1 MMSETKPIRV
11 LLAKPGLDGH
21 DQGAKVVVQ
30 ALLAAG
36 MDVFYTGLRQ
46 SPENIVEA
54 AEAREVDV
62 IGLSVMTGA
71 HLPICTQLKTLFEEQ
86 GLDGKLWI
94 VGGNVPK
101 SDHAALEALGVA
113 RVFSTGARLEEM
125 VNFINERMGREG

>member
-1 MMSETKPIRV
+1 MSDTKPIRV

-46 SPENIVEA
+46 SPEEIVEA
-54 AEAREVDV
+54 AKAREVDV
-62 IGLSVMTGA
+62 IGLSIMTGA

-86 GLDGKLWI
+86 GLGDKLWI
-94 VGGNVPK
+94 VGGNVPRT
-101 SDHAALEALGVA
+101 DHAALEAMGVA
-113 RVFSTGARLEEM
+113 RVFSTGAKLEEM
-125 VNFINERMGREG
+125 TAFINERMGRE

>member
-1 MMSETKPIRV
+1 MTETKPIRV

-46 SPENIVEA
+46 SPEEIVEA
-54 AEAREVDV
+54 AKAREVDV
-62 IGLSVMTGA
+62 IGLSIMTGA
-71 HLPICTQLKTLFEEQ
+71 HLPICTQLMTLFAEQ
-86 GLDGKLWI
+86 GLGDKLWI

-101 SDHAALEALGVA
+101 SDHAALEAMGVA

-125 VNFINERMGREG
+125 VAFINERMGRE

>member
-1 MMSETKPIRV
+1 MTEKKPIRV

-46 SPENIVEA
+46 SPEDIVEA
-54 AEAREVDV
+54 AKAREVDV

-101 SDHAALEALGVA
+101 TDHAALEALGVA

-125 VNFINERMGREG
+125 VAFINERMGRGD

>member
-1 MMSETKPIRV
+1 MSETKPIRV

-54 AEAREVDV
+54 AKAREVDV

-94 VGGNVPK
+94 VGGNVPRT
-101 SDHAALEALGVA
+101 DHAALEALGVA
-113 RVFSTGARLEEM
+113 RVFSTGARLEDM
-125 VNFINERMGREG
+125 VNFINERMGRE

>member
-1 MMSETKPIRV
+1 MSESKPIRV

-46 SPENIVEA
+46 SPEEIVEA
-54 AEAREVDV
+54 AKAREVDV
-62 IGLSVMTGA
+62 IGLSIMTGA
-71 HLPICTQLKTLFEEQ
+71 HLPICTQLKRLFDAQ
-86 GLDGKLWI
+86 GLGDKLWI
-94 VGGNVPK
+94 VGGNVPQ

-125 VNFINERMGREG
+125 VAFINERMGRE

>member
-1 MMSETKPIRV
+1 MTETKPIRV

-46 SPENIVEA
+46 SPEEIAEA
-54 AEAREVDV
+54 TKAREVDV
-62 IGLSVMTGA
+62 IGLSIMTGA
-71 HLPICTQLKTLFEEQ
+71 HLPICTQLKALFDEQ
-86 GLDGKLWI
+86 GLGDKLWI
-94 VGGNVPK
+94 VGGTVPK

-113 RVFSTGARLEEM
+113 RVFSTGAKLEEM
-125 VNFINERMGREG
+125 VEFIKQRCE